1 MIQQIKYG
9 NSRIVYSIK
18 KSKRRKTSEIHVD
31 KKSVE
36 IIVPETKSLSEIKK
50 MVEGKKNWILQR
62 QSQLRQEKPGPTYQN
77 NTTVPYLG
85 KNYKLVI
92 KLEQKSD
99 GISKKNSRFVISLRS
114 KRPSKK
120 KTKLL
125 YESWIL
131 ENSQSILHK
140 AMVRYSRKVG
150 VKPKKIQMK
159 KLRSKWGSLS
169 NDNTININLHL
180 LKADQ
185 KIVDYI
191 ILHEICHLKIKQH
204 SHHFWSFIEQ
214 FDPTYRDKVEWLNNN
229 GKSILS

>member
-1 MIQQIKYG
+1 MIQKIKYG
-9 NSRIVYSIK
+9 NSIIVYSIK

-50 MVEGKKNWILQR
+50 MVEGKRNWILQR

-92 KLEQKSD
+92 KLAQKSD

>member
-50 MVEGKKNWILQR
+50 MVEGKRNWILQR

-214 FDPTYRDKVEWLNNN
+214 FDSTYRDKVEWLNNN

>member
-62 QSQLRQEKPGPTYQN
+62 QIELRQQKPGPTYQN

-99 GISKKNSRFVISLRS
+99 GIRKSGSRFVISLRS
-114 KRPSKK
+114 KRPLKK

-131 ENSQSILHK
+131 ENSQSILHR
-140 AMVRYSRKVG
+140 AMMRYSKKVG

-214 FDPTYRDKVEWLNNN
+214 FDPAYRDKVEWLNNN

>member
-50 MVEGKKNWILQR
+50 MVEGKRNWILQR

-92 KLEQKSD
+92 KLAQKSD

-214 FDPTYRDKVEWLNNN
+214 FDPTYKDKVEWLNNN

>member
-50 MVEGKKNWILQR
+50 MVEGKRNWILQR

-92 KLEQKSD
+92 KLAQKSD

-229 GKSILS
+229 GKPILS

>member
-1 MIQQIKYG
+1 MIQKIKYG
-9 NSRIVYSIK
+9 NTGIVYSIK
-18 KSKRRKTSEIHVD
+18 KSKRQKTSEIHVD

-62 QSQLRQEKPGPTYQN
+62 QIELRQQKPGPTYQN

-92 KLEQKSD
+92 KLAQKSD

>member
-50 MVEGKKNWILQR
+50 MVEGKRNWILQR
-62 QSQLRQEKPGPTYQN
+62 QIQLRQEKPGPTYQN

-92 KLEQKSD
+92 KLAQKSD

-131 ENSQSILHK
+131 ENSQSILYK

-229 GKSILS
+229 EKSILS

>member
-1 MIQQIKYG
+1 MIKQIKYG

-50 MVEGKKNWILQR
+50 MVEGKRNWIQQR

-92 KLEQKSD
+92 KLAQKSD
-99 GISKKNSRFVISLRS
+99 GVSKKNSRFVISLRS

>member
-9 NSRIVYSIK
+9 NGRIVYSIK

-50 MVEGKKNWILQR
+50 MVEGKRNWILQR

-92 KLEQKSD
+92 KLAQKSD

-214 FDPTYRDKVEWLNNN
+214 FDPTYRDKVEWLNND

>member
-50 MVEGKKNWILQR
+50 MVEGKRNWILQR

>member
-1 MIQQIKYG
+1 MIQKIKYG
-9 NSRIVYSIK
+9 NSIIVYSIK
-18 KSKRRKTSEIHVD
+18 KSKRRKTSEIRVD

-50 MVEGKKNWILQR
+50 MVEGKRNWILQR

-92 KLEQKSD
+92 KLAQKSD

-150 VKPKKIQMK
+150 IKPKKIQMK

-191 ILHEICHLKIKQH
+191 ILLEICHLKIKQH

-214 FDPTYRDKVEWLNNN
+214 FDSTYRDKVEWLNNN

>member
-9 NSRIVYSIK
+9 NGRIVYSIK

-50 MVEGKKNWILQR
+50 MVEGKRNWILQR

-214 FDPTYRDKVEWLNNN
+214 FDPTYKDKVEWLNNN

>member
-50 MVEGKKNWILQR
+50 MVEGKRNWILQR

-92 KLEQKSD
+92 KLAQKSD

-214 FDPTYRDKVEWLNNN
+214 FDPTYRDNVEWLNNN

>member
-50 MVEGKKNWILQR
+50 MVEGKRNWILQR

-92 KLEQKSD
+92 KLAQKSD

-140 AMVRYSRKVG
+140 AMIRYSRKVG

>member
-9 NSRIVYSIK
+9 NSRIVFSIK

-50 MVEGKKNWILQR
+50 MVEGKRNWILQR

-92 KLEQKSD
+92 KLAQKSD
-99 GISKKNSRFVISLRS
+99 GVSKKNSRFVISLRS

>member
-9 NSRIVYSIK
+9 NSRIVFSIK

-92 KLEQKSD
+92 KLAQKSD

>member
-50 MVEGKKNWILQR
+50 MVEGKRNWILQR

-92 KLEQKSD
+92 KLAQKSD

>member
-50 MVEGKKNWILQR
+50 MVEGKRNWILQR

-92 KLEQKSD
+92 KLAQKSD
-99 GISKKNSRFVISLRS
+99 GFSKKNSRFVISLRS

-125 YESWIL
+125 YESWIF

>member
-1 MIQQIKYG
+1 MIMKNLMQDR
-9 NSRIVYSIK
+9 SVYFIL
-18 KSKRRKTSEIHVD
+18 RKTFKE
-31 KKSVE
+31 
-36 IIVPETKSLSEIKK
+36 
-50 MVEGKKNWILQR
+50 KNKVA
-62 QSQLRQEKPGPTYQN
+62 LR
-77 NTTVPYLG
+77 
-85 KNYKLVI
+85 I
-92 KLEQKSD
+92 MD
-99 GISKKNSRFVISLRS
+99 
-114 KRPSKK
+114 
-120 KTKLL
+120 
-125 YESWIL
+125 L

-140 AMVRYSRKVG
+140 AMIRYSRKVG

-214 FDPTYRDKVEWLNNN
+214 FDSTYRDKVEWLNNN